1 LELTHV
7 ANTTFFLK
15 KEFLFFFLFFFFFF
29 FFLASALARNF
40 FCNFFFPSSEISARP
55 VKSLQNFPM
64 KSNPKNPPK
73 ILRQPHYQ
81 KIPTKHQK
89 TPTKYQKITNNH
101 QKSLSFPHEIQS
113 RKSPKNPPSTHITK
127 KYQQNTKKYQQSP
140 TITKNQQQKPK
151 ITKFLIRELKEK
163 KKKKKKKKTKK
174 NEKKTSKNA
183 GKTPPWLHRR
193 RAMTLRTPAPSST
206 TALSHYRSSS
216 LSFPFHL
223 PVCMKK
229 KMKRKV
235 KGGMGK

>member
-127 KYQQNTKKYQQSP
+127 KDQQNTKKYQQSP
-140 TITKNQQQKPK
+140 KINNNHKKLTTKTKNTNCQ
-151 ITKFLIRELKEK
+151 IRELKETEGK
-163 KKKKKKKKTKK
+163 KKIK
-174 NEKKTSKNA
+174 NKTSKNLKKRW
-183 GKTPPWLHRR
+183 KTPPWLHRR
-193 RAMTLRTPAPSST
+193 RAMTLRTLAPSST
-206 TALSHYRSSS
+206 TALSQNRSSS
-216 LSFPFHL
+216 LSLPFHL
-223 PVCMKK
+223 PVYVKK
-229 KMKRKV
+229 KKKE
-235 KGGMGK
+235 